1 MQLPETII
9 ELEDLEL
16 KPKLS
21 EKLKR
26 IDGHYISH
34 EIQHLLHFDKGFLF
48 TAKSLL
54 LRPGKAIREFI
65 FEDREK
71 YVKPVLF
78 LIIASLICTFIL
90 HSLHI
95 SYGFFNIDK
104 IEPLKGKLRSKEIG
118 EWTNSH
124 IGYAQLIMGVFIAFW
139 IKIFYRKFKYSI
151 YEILVLLSF
160 VLGEAIMIFL
170 FIVILDNTFKF
181 QSLALIG
188 YLIYFLYIIWAIG
201 QFFGEKKILNYIK
214 SILVYFLGLLSYMG
228 VLILIAYL
236 FKLITE

>member
-1 MQLPETII
+1 MQQSETII

-34 EIQHLLHFDKGFLF
+34 EIQHLLHFEKGFLF
-48 TAKSLL
+48 TVKSLL
-54 LRPGKAIREFI
+54 ISPGKAIREFI

-71 YVKPVLF
+71 YIKPVLF
-78 LIIASLICTFIL
+78 LIFTSVIFSFIL

-95 SYGFFNIDK
+95 SYNFFNIDK
-104 IEPLKGKLRSKEIG
+104 MEILKGKLRSKEIG
-118 EWTNSH
+118 EWTDNH

-139 IKIFYRKFKYSI
+139 VKIFYKKFKYSI

-170 FIVILDNTFKF
+170 FFVILAKTFKF
-181 QSLALIG
+181 QNLASIG
-188 YLIYFLYIIWAIG
+188 FVIYLVYIIWAIG
-201 QFFGEKKILNYIK
+201 QFFGEKKIVNYIK
-214 SILVYFLGLLSYMG
+214 SILAYFLGNLSYLG
-228 VLILIAYL
+228 TLVLITYL
-236 FKLITE
+236 LKFL